1 MMHLKISYARHNPAI
16 PATALQPL
24 TLSYYDL
31 TVVLGGTLTYVIEGK
46 DIVLGSGDAIL
57 MPPGT
62 VRVRRESMENTDYI
76 SFNFTTD
83 RAPALPLFIE
93 HALHSDA
100 LFLLSAFD
108 KINGRSYLD
117 HKEENEHLLACLLLV
132 FENRVRARSLHPL
145 VRTIMKYVQ
154 DHLGEKITL
163 EDIGQET
170 FFSPIYCDAL
180 FKKETGRSI
189 IDYVIEKRIDEA
201 KRLLPEASYS
211 LSAIAEMLGF
221 RDYNYFSRVFKKRCG
236 YTPSAYRRLVLDGG
250 KTLAP

>member
-1 MMHLKISYARHNPAI
+1 MIELKITYARHNCAL
-16 PATALQPL
+16 PATDLHPFL
-24 TLSYYDL
+24 ISYYDL
-31 TVVLGGTLTYVIEGK
+31 TLVLSGTLVYVIGGRE
-46 DIVLGSGDAIL
+46 IVLHSGDAIL

-62 VRVRRESMENTDYI
+62 LRVRLAAEESTDYV

-83 RAPALPLFIE
+83 YRPELPMYIE
-93 HALHSDA
+93 DALHSDA

-117 HKEENEHLLACLLLV
+117 HREENEHLLACLILV
-132 FENRVRARSLHPL
+132 LENRVRARSLHPL
-145 VRTIMKYVQ
+145 VRTVMKYVHA
-154 DHLGEKITL
+154 HLGERITL
-163 EDIGQET
+163 EDIGRET

-201 KRLLPEASYS
+201 KRYLLEGTLPLA
-211 LSAIAEMLGF
+211 AIAEALGF

-236 YTPSAYRRLVLDGG
+236 YTPSAYRRLMLG
-250 KTLAP
+250 